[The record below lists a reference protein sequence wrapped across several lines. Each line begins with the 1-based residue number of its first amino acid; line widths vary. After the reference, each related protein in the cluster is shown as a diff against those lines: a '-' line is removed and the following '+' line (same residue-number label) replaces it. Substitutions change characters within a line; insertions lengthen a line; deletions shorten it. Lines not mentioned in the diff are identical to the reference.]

1 MSKPTEGH
9 GAADSS
15 ENAYYYDSYAHLQ
28 IHREMLQDKTRT
40 GSYQKAIM
48 EHAEECFKDKV
59 VLDVGCGTG
68 ILSFFAAKA
77 GAKRVYAVDASDIVG
92 VAASIC
98 ESNGFGDVVKVVR
111 GTVEDVV
118 LPGLADV
125 GGGVDVIIS
134 EWMGYLLI
142 YESMLRSV
150 IVARDRFLKPDGLMF
165 PSHAKLYMTAYSDT
179 KYFGSYVDYWDD
191 VYGVNMGVVK
201 PRAMQWMAAE
211 PYVEALEPTAIR
223 VSAPVCVLDIDCKTA
238 TADEVE
244 HVDSAFKLN
253 IAAPAGQLPGPGG
266 TVPVHGFASWFDCMF
281 TGHGGLAG
289 PATVTLSTAPAVDKP
304 VPGPWA
310 PPEPLKLGGMGLTDV
325 NPVTHWKQV
334 RSRQTS
340 IPAREW
346 HASGGTGFCLGCQP
360 AVLSAVCVFLFCVGC
375 PDLVDDARCACL
387 PACRRCGFAM
397 RCWRSLTAARWRG
410 RSRCTRTSTTGAR

>member
-40 GSYQKAIM
+40 GSYHKAIM

-125 GGGVDVIIS
+125 GGGVEVDAP
-134 EWMGYLLI
+134 L
-142 YESMLRSV
+142 
-150 IVARDRFLKPDGLMF
+150 
-165 PSHAKLYMTAYSDT
+165 SH
-179 KYFGSYVDYWDD
+179 
-191 VYGVNMGVVK
+191 
-201 PRAMQWMAAE
+201 
-211 PYVEALEPTAIR
+211 
-223 VSAPVCVLDIDCKTA
+223 
-238 TADEVE
+238 
-244 HVDSAFKLN
+244 
-253 IAAPAGQLPGPGG
+253 
-266 TVPVHGFASWFDCMF
+266 
-281 TGHGGLAG
+281 
-289 PATVTLSTAPAVDKP
+289 
-304 VPGPWA
+304 
-310 PPEPLKLGGMGLTDV
+310 
-325 NPVTHWKQV
+325 
-334 RSRQTS
+334 
-340 IPAREW
+340 
-346 HASGGTGFCLGCQP
+346 
-360 AVLSAVCVFLFCVGC
+360 
-375 PDLVDDARCACL
+375 
-387 PACRRCGFAM
+387 CGA
-397 RCWRSLTAARWRG
+397 RSLPQA
-410 RSRCTRTSTTGAR
+410 